1 MKWPEKKG
9 VEVNCSGAEKV
20 GGCGAAVVVVV
31 VAAAVVAGSTVQNW
45 NSIRLSNYSLYLKNE
60 ERAEERVSIW
70 PNFT

>member
-1 MKWPEKKG
+1 MKFLLPLIMIILT
-9 VEVNCSGAEKV
+9 CSLMYIFL
-20 GGCGAAVVVVV
+20 VVVV

-45 NSIRLSNYSLYLKNE
+45 TSIRLSNYSLYLKNE